1 MEEGDCYAS
10 LFTFV
15 LLQSVFI
22 FFFIRVYYRCAV
34 LVNLAMPLNSRIND
48 DGYTGYEK

>member
-1 MEEGDCYAS
+1 MHLYLPLYYCK
-10 LFTFV
+10 
-15 LLQSVFI
+15 VFL

>member
-1 MEEGDCYAS
+1 MHLYLPLYYYKMF
-10 LFTFV
+10 LFC
-15 LLQSVFI
+15 I
-22 FFFIRVYYRCAV
+22 YFFFIRVYYRCAV

>member
-1 MEEGDCYAS
+1 MHLYLPLYYCK
-10 LFTFV
+10 
-15 LLQSVFI
+15 VF

-34 LVNLAMPLNSRIND
+34 LVNLAMLLNSRIND

>member
-1 MEEGDCYAS
+1 MHLYLPLYYCK
-10 LFTFV
+10 
-15 LLQSVFI
+15 VF

-34 LVNLAMPLNSRIND
+34 LVNLAMPPNSRIND